1 MSDDINKDSLLQAVK
16 TPPVMLAIILA
27 PIAYFCDFLPKQ
39 NKFILP
45 LSFTCIFLL
54 LVLMSKQKPNRA
66 LSLGMAT
73 LWGIIAVIAFLV
85 GNLH

>member
-1 MSDDINKDSLLQAVK
+1 MPDDLNKDSLIQAVK
-16 TPPVMLAIILA
+16 TPPVMFAIILA

-45 LSFTCIFLL
+45 LSFAVIFLL
-54 LVLMSKQKPNRA
+54 LVLMSKDKPNRA
-66 LSLGMAT
+66 LSLGLAT
-73 LWGIIAVIAFLV
+73 LWGIIAVIALLV